1 MDTIAETLKQATATL
16 RANAIANDVLDA
28 QTLLAHALGCDRT
41 HLIVNYNQPL
51 TDEQQTNYQSLIAR
65 RASGEP
71 LQYIVGQQEFFGL
84 PFRVTPAVLIPRP
97 ETELLVEETIRL
109 AQTLTH
115 APIIVDVG
123 TGSGCIAVS
132 LARELED
139 ARVYATDISAEA
151 LAVAQ
156 QNAATNGVTERIQFI
171 HCDLLAGLP
180 DGLQADFIVSNP
192 PYIAAHEMAALQ
204 REVREWEPH
213 TALTDDAD
221 GLSFY
226 RRLLAE
232 APQHLKAEGYLLCEL
247 GYLQAE
253 AVTAMMKDGW
263 SNPYLLND
271 LQGIP
276 RVLVVSAKARGFIPQ
291 SPVQFLGSIA
301 S

>member
-1 MDTIAETLKQATATL
+1 MNTIAATLKQASATL
-16 RANAIANDVLDA
+16 RANDIANDLLDA
-28 QTLLAHALGCDRT
+28 QTLLAHALGVDRT

-51 TDEQQTNYQSLIAR
+51 TDEQQANYQSLIAR
-65 RASGEP
+65 RAVGEP

-109 AQTLTH
+109 AQALSH

-123 TGSGCIAVS
+123 TGSGCIAIA

-139 ARVYATDISAEA
+139 ARIYATDISADA
-151 LAVAQ
+151 LAVARH
-156 QNAATNGVTERIQFI
+156 NATLNGVAERIEFI

-180 DGLQADFIVSNP
+180 AGLQVGLRADFIVSNP
-192 PYIAAHEMAALQ
+192 PYIAAHEMASLQ

-213 TALTDDAD
+213 SALTDNAD

-226 RRLLAE
+226 RRLFAE

-247 GYLQAE
+247 GYQQAE
-253 AVTAMMKDGW
+253 VVTAMLSAAW
-263 SNPYLLND
+263 SKHYLLND

-276 RVLVVSAKARGFIPQ
+276 RTLVAQNHAGLRPNARP
-291 SPVQFLGSIA
+291 
-301 S
+301 